1 MADPAP
7 GAEPSA
13 AGPELPAAG
22 AESAA
27 AGAGPSAADKP
38 ADAPK
43 KKKKYQKLEPVHY
56 EQIMQEDMMNNCAV
70 KSTISGVMGGA
81 MGIAFGVFM
90 SSLENAGGGIE
101 GLAVEEN
108 RPTRVVIR
116 EMLKNMRSRSVSYA
130 KGFATMGFLYSGAE
144 CVVEKYR
151 AKHDKLN
158 SVYAGCI
165 AGGIMAH
172 GAGPQGMAIGC
183 ATFAAFSAAIEHF
196 MEAD

>member
-7 GAEPSA
+7 GAEP
-13 AGPELPAAG
+13 AAG
-22 AESAA
+22 AELAAPAA
-27 AGAGPSAADKP
+27 AEAEKP
-38 ADAPK
+38 ADAPAK
-43 KKKKYQKLEPVHY
+43 PAKKKYKQLEPVHY
-56 EQIMQEDMMNNCAV
+56 DQIMQEDMMNNCAV

-101 GLAVEEN
+101 GMAVEEN
-108 RPTRVVIR
+108 RPTRVVIK
-116 EMLKNMRSRSVSYA
+116 EMLRNMRSRSVSYA

-158 SVYAGCI
+158 PVYAGCI

-172 GAGPQGMAIGC
+172 GAGPQGMAFGC

-196 MEAD
+196 LESD